1 MISQR
6 DNKRESPMG
15 IRAGFS
21 GRARFRRCARS
32 LRNALALAGLSVLAA
47 CAVVPKP
54 VAHAPAQRPAEVAPQ
69 ANVLPSD
76 TDRHRI
82 ALLVPMTSSNA
93 AIGQAIANA
102 TTMALL
108 DTNAANLRI
117 TTYDTAG
124 GAGTA
129 ASKAIADGNKLILGP
144 LTSEEVTTVAAV
156 ARPAHVPM
164 ITYSNDADAAARDV
178 FVFGQVP
185 GQSVARVIA
194 YARAHGVTAVG
205 ALIPAGVYGQRVAAG
220 LTGAARQNNIRIT
233 DVETYERT
241 NTSVGSAI
249 RRIKAKGQVDA
260 IVIADRARIAALAAP
275 FANGVRLLGTE
286 LWAGEGAIAR
296 SAPLRGSWFAAISD
310 KRFGQFE
317 TSYGNRFATSPP
329 RIATLGYDSVLLTL
343 NVARGWKSGTVFPT
357 GKMFDPQGFIGL
369 DGVFRFNDF
378 GIAERAMEVREV
390 GVGTFTTISPAPVHF
405 TQEDYQIQHRSGI

>member
-1 MISQR
+1 M
-6 DNKRESPMG
+6 
-15 IRAGFS
+15 
-21 GRARFRRCARS
+21 
-32 LRNALALAGLSVLAA
+32 ALLAA

-54 VAHAPAQRPAEVAPQ
+54 VAQAPAQRPTEVAPQ

-82 ALLVPMTSSNA
+82 ALLVPMTGTNA
-93 AIGQAIANA
+93 AVGQAIANA

-108 DTNAANLRI
+108 DTNASNLRI
-117 TTYDTAG
+117 TTYDTAAT
-124 GAGTA
+124 GAGPA
-129 ASKAIADGNKLILGP
+129 AARAIADGNKLILGP
-144 LTSEEVTTVAAV
+144 LISEDVSAVAAA

-205 ALIPAGVYGQRVAAG
+205 ALIPNGVYGQRVAAG
-220 LTGAARQNNIRIT
+220 LNGAAKQYNVRVT

-241 NTSVGSAI
+241 NTSVASAI
-249 RRIKAKGQVDA
+249 RRVKAKGQVDA

-275 FANGVRLLGTE
+275 QASGMRLLGTE
-286 LWAGEGAIAR
+286 LWAGDGTIAH
-296 SAPLRGSWFAAISD
+296 SPLLRGSWFAAISD

-317 TSYGNRFATSPP
+317 TSYHNRFGAAPP

-343 NVARGWKSGTVFPT
+343 NVARGWRSGTVFPT
-357 GKMFDPQGFIGL
+357 GKLFDPQGFIGL
-369 DGVFRFNDF
+369 DGVFRFNEF

-390 GVGTFTTISPAPVHF
+390 GVGTFTTISPAPAHF
-405 TQEDYQIQHRSGI
+405 TQEDYQIQHRAGI